1 MAYEQF
7 ANAYDRLM
15 ADMPY
20 PEWIRWTKDRCR
32 QYGVEP
38 ETIVEL
44 GCGTGE
50 ISLRLA
56 REGYQVYGIDL
67 SEDMLAIA
75 QSKAEQQKSTGGGSV
90 TWIHGDM
97 RNWSLPQQ
105 AELIVS
111 YCDCFNYLLEMDQ
124 IEASFRRAYE
134 GLAPGGLF
142 LFDMLSA
149 SVYEAYAA
157 LQPFILNE
165 DDISYIWTCELN
177 DDRSEIQHD
186 LSIFMQQANG
196 DYRKIE
202 ESHVQRAYDISELR
216 ACLEAVGFADVNL
229 TADFAEDAPVR
240 ESERIFFAARKPELA

>member
-20 PEWIRWTKDRCR
+20 PAWIRWTKERCR
-32 QYGVEP
+32 QYGLEP
-38 ETIVEL
+38 GTIVEL

-56 REGYQVYGIDL
+56 SEGFKVYGIDL
-67 SEDMLAIA
+67 SEDMLTIA
-75 QSKAEQQKSTGGGSV
+75 QSKSERQKPLGSGSV

-97 RNWSLPQQ
+97 RDWSLPEQV
-105 AELIVS
+105 ELIVS

-165 DDISYIWTCELN
+165 DDISYIWTCELD

-186 LSIFMQQANG
+186 LSIFMQKENG

-202 ESHVQRAYDISELR
+202 ESHVQRAYDVNQLR
-216 ACLEAVGFADVNL
+216 TCLEAVGFAKVDL
-229 TADFAEDAPVR
+229 MADFSTQAPDR
-240 ESERIFFAARKPELA
+240 ESERLFFAAHKAELA